1 MTPELPIRQ
10 SRHRAARAFA
20 LLSVLMLVCVPSLAR
35 MGQKLETASHAP
47 SFRNIECPPKKV
59 TVTSVTAIASP
70 IPANLFETMPVAR
83 FAPSS
88 DTALP
93 RSPHVSAPRSL
104 RAPPTPVL
112 A

>member
-1 MTPELPIRQ
+1 VTPELPIRQ

-20 LLSVLMLVCVPSLAR
+20 LLSVLVMVCVPSLAR

-59 TVTSVTAIASP
+59 TVTTATAVASP
-70 IPANLFETMPVAR
+70 IPINLFETMPVSR
-83 FAPSS
+83 FVPPSA
-88 DTALP
+88 TAFP

-104 RAPPTPVL
+104 RAPPSPVL